1 MLAAHVE
8 KFKKTLSDNSSTK
21 MKRQGKGV
29 PEFHWEAI
37 EKAMR
42 TSCPEQTYSR
52 KQMKDKINSLS
63 KNTRD
68 QKAWD
73 PWTQEQ
79 VEEAGGTWKEP
90 NRLSNHARLRENNE
104 GKTEN
109 QIHME
114 KNNGQTVKE
123 KKEVVGQ

>member
-42 TSCPEQTYSR
+42 TSCPETTYSR
-52 KQMKDKINSLS
+52 TQMKNKKNSLS
-63 KNTRD
+63 RGSGK
-68 QKAWD
+68 QKPWD
-73 PWTQEQ
+73 PWTTEATP
-79 VEEAGGTWKEP
+79 EEIEAAHQSHLA
-90 NRLSNHARLRENNE
+90 NRRRRVCQQYV
-104 GKTEN
+104 TRVV
-109 QIHME
+109 HMS
-114 KNNGQTVKE
+114 QYALL
-123 KKEVVGQ
+123 